1 MGEGI
6 TALFIMKKNTAILFV
21 ACIAMLFTAC
31 KKDKST
37 QMSTNELVGSWEVVE
52 GYYNTVAEHKTA
64 PVWVR
69 QEEYEGMVLRFDAN
83 GSGSWDGDDIKWTV
97 NDSMT
102 KLSVIYDD
110 EVIYD
115 YEIKLSNNG
124 KQLDM
129 EGYYFKLKT
138 MKL

>member
-1 MGEGI
+1 MRKI
-6 TALFIMKKNTAILFV
+6 ISLLTV
-21 ACIAMLFTAC
+21 ACLVMLFTAC

-37 QMSTNELVGSWEVVE
+37 QMSNELVGSWKVVE

-83 GSGSWDGDDIKWTV
+83 GSGSWDGDEIKWTV

-102 KLSVIYDD
+102 KLSVIYDG

-115 YEIKLSNNG
+115 YEIKFSNNG

-129 EGYYFKLKT
+129 EGYYFKLMT

>member
-1 MGEGI
+1 MR
-6 TALFIMKKNTAILFV
+6 KKNFIIIL
-21 ACIAMLFTAC
+21 ACFAMLFTAC
-31 KKDKST
+31 KKDKTT
-37 QMSTNELVGSWEVVE
+37 QVSTNELVGSWKVVE
-52 GYYNTVAEHKTA
+52 GYYNTAAEHKTA

-83 GSGSWDGDDIKWTV
+83 GSGSWDGDEIKWTV

-102 KLSVIYDD
+102 KLSVNYND

-115 YEIKLSNNG
+115 YEITFSNDG